1 MLKKLD
7 LKASLEGLV
16 LIRDDRLPVRRIP
29 LREKPLQRY
38 VLPYRSLLGLLIIC
52 IAWPLSWAEDGAAS
66 QFTFFP
72 LWLGFILCIDGL
84 VLRRTGTSLIVR
96 SPKIVAMMFIVAMP
110 YWWAFEGVNQVT
122 QNWVYIGPVT
132 NTGLFYY
139 LQASLAF
146 SVVIPAVF
154 EVSELVGSFGFIK
167 RFGHLP
173 ALVLSRRQ
181 VMLTGLFGLLS
192 LAAVFLWPAYL
203 FPMTWACLFFIF
215 DPINCLAGRPSIFS
229 QIRNGDWRVV
239 IAFALGA
246 LGCGFFWEMWNNQ
259 ASVSWEYNIG
269 YVDFARVFQMPLLG
283 YGGYLPFG
291 LETYAVFH
299 FAAGLLG
306 WSSDAHVPLNGDSQA
321 KGDSQVKGDVRAA
334 AD

>member
-1 MLKKLD
+1 MLDKLD

-52 IAWPLSWAEDGAAS
+52 IAWPLYWAQDGTAN

-72 LWLGFILCIDGL
+72 LWFGFILCIDGL

-96 SPKIVAMMFIVAMP
+96 SPKIVAAMFIVATP
-110 YWWAFEGVNQVT
+110 YWWAFEGINHVT
-122 QNWVYIGPVT
+122 QNWVYIGPGTEPNLV
-132 NTGLFYY
+132 YY

-154 EVSELVGSFGFIK
+154 EMSELVGSFGFIK
-167 RFGHLP
+167 RFAHLP

-181 VMLTGLFGLLS
+181 VILAGCFGLLS
-192 LAAVFLWPAYL
+192 LAALFLWPAYL
-203 FPMTWACLFFIF
+203 FPTTWVCLFFIF
-215 DPINCLAGRPSIFS
+215 DPINCLAGRPSIIS
-229 QIRNGDWRVV
+229 QVRNGDWRVV

-246 LGCGFFWEMWNNQ
+246 LACGFFWEMWNNQ
-259 ASVSWEYNIG
+259 ASVGWEYNIG
-269 YVDFARVFQMPLLG
+269 YVDFARIFQMPLLG

-306 WSSDAHVPLNGDSQA
+306 WSSDANVPLNGDVPLIA
-321 KGDSQVKGDVRAA
+321 DVRAA
-334 AD
+334 AA